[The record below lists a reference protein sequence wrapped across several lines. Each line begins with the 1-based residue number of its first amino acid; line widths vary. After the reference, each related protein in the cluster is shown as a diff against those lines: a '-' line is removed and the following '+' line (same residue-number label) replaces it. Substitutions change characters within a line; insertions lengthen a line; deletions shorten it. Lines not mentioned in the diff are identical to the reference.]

1 MMSRVDFENSL
12 QSPLWFWSELSK
24 EDVKQLMGCEV
35 AQMIKYDQNNPH
47 HCYDLFHHTLHTAQN
62 LGNISSMLLR
72 IAAFFH
78 DIGKPYVAMKKSGRT
93 VFYGHA
99 NKSVEISAPILH
111 RLGYTQREIER
122 ICFFIKHHD
131 DFISWVIPS
140 ESYDHS
146 NPHLVE
152 ITPSNLQTHIAKQ
165 MNGYVCFEKAET
177 HKLWCELLFL
187 CRADALSQADKVC
200 REGKIIDSKKRKL
213 KRIAAIEDA
222 MAAIPAS

>member
-1 MMSRVDFENSL
+1 MISRLEFESSL
-12 QSPLWFWSELSK
+12 KSPLRFWGELTK
-24 EDVKQLMGCEV
+24 EAVVQLMGFEV
-35 AQMIKYDQNNPH
+35 AQMIQYDQNNPH
-47 HCYDLFHHTLHTAQN
+47 HCYDLFLHTLHTVEN
-62 LGNISSMLLR
+62 LSNNVSDALR

-140 ESYDHS
+140 EPYDHS

-152 ITPSNLQTHIAKQ
+152 ITSSNLQAHIAKQ
-165 MNGYVCFEKAET
+165 MNGYVCFEKNQT
-177 HKLWCELLFL
+177 HKLWRELLFL
-187 CRADALSQADKVC
+187 CRADALSQANKVC
-200 REGKIIDSKKRKL
+200 REGKVIDSKKRKL

-222 MAAIPAS
+222 MVAIPVS

>member
-1 MMSRVDFENSL
+1 MMSRIDFENSL
-12 QSPLWFWSELSK
+12 QSALCFWGELSK
-24 EDVKQLMGCEV
+24 EDVKQLVGCEV
-35 AQMIKYDQNNPH
+35 ARMIKYDQNNPH
-47 HCYDLFHHTLHTAQN
+47 HCYDLFHHTLHTVQS
-62 LGNISSMLLR
+62 LGNTSSMLLR

-140 ESYDHS
+140 ELYDHS
-146 NPHLVE
+146 NSHLVE
-152 ITPSNLQTHIAKQ
+152 ITPLNVQAHIIEQ
-165 MNGYVCFEKAET
+165 MNRYVCFEKVET
-177 HKLWCELLFL
+177 RELWRDLLFL

-200 REGKIIDSKKRKL
+200 REGKAIDSKKRKL

-222 MAAIPAS
+222 MVAIPAS

>member
-1 MMSRVDFENSL
+1 MMSRIDFENSL
-12 QSPLWFWSELSK
+12 RSSLCFWGELSK
-24 EDVKQLMGCEV
+24 EDVKQLVGCEV
-35 AQMIKYDQNNPH
+35 ARMIKYDQNNPH
-47 HCYDLFHHTLHTAQN
+47 HCYDLFYHTLHTVQN
-62 LGNISSMLLR
+62 LGNTASMLLR

-78 DIGKPYVAMKKSGRT
+78 DVGKPYVAMKKSGRT

-152 ITPSNLQTHIAKQ
+152 ITPSNLQTHIAGQ
-165 MNGYVCFEKAET
+165 MNGYVCFEKVET

-187 CRADALSQADKVC
+187 CRADALAQADKVC
-200 REGKIIDSKKRKL
+200 REGKIIDTKKRKL